1 MKNYLIFFKIILIIN
16 SCASSYTLDEIN
28 TTLKSAKSQ
37 EVEKDNLEN
46 NSKKINPKD
55 QYIIDSIANKL
66 IENKEV
72 ILPIKFKDVVEN
84 IDQNSIVDTVF
95 LTNIFTKSPTG
106 GVPLNYQYDVKKN
119 DIIIYE
125 FNNKNINKIEEIK
138 IVEGNATRLLLGNF
152 KGNSKESGVF
162 RVLADNKLM
171 LNISNDKFL
180 KNLGLFRSKIKV
192 SMKKVSSSL
201 RIKTEII
208 NDTVFK
214 KNKVIEEVT
223 DTIYNIYNNNKYNLK
238 STLYLSNQNR
248 VTLPIHIKNKNN
260 LIGWGYWLGLKNSD
274 TIDPK
279 SYIDFSKQEIL
290 KSSYNE
296 LDLESINDDIS
307 LTISNQS
314 LDLRS
319 LNYGKNF
326 AFYINDNDIL
336 SNNNKGVI
344 YVKNNS
350 NLYDYSIQF
359 ILISINLRKSK
370 IEIEK
375 ETPVISKYLK
385 LSLITDE

>member
-1 MKNYLIFFKIILIIN
+1 MRNYLILFKIIMIIN
-16 SCASSYTLDEIN
+16 SCASVYTLDEIN
-28 TTLKSAKSQ
+28 TTLKSAKSI
-37 EVEKDNLEN
+37 EIEKDDLGN
-46 NSKKINPKD
+46 NSKKIDPKD
-55 QYIIDSIANKL
+55 QFIIDSIANKL

-72 ILPIKFKDVVEN
+72 ILPIKYKNIIEN
-84 IDQNSIVDTVF
+84 IDRNSIIDTII

-106 GVPLNYQYDVKKN
+106 GVPLNYQFDVKKN

-125 FNNKNINKIEEIK
+125 FNNTNISKIEK
-138 IVEGNATRLLLGNF
+138 INIIEGDATRLLLGNF
-152 KGNSKESGVF
+152 KGNSEESGSF

-180 KNLGLFRSKIKV
+180 KNLGLFRSKLKV
-192 SMKKVSSSL
+192 SMKKVSSPL
-201 RIKTEII
+201 KIKTEII

-223 DTIYNIYNNNKYNLK
+223 DTIYNIYNNKKYNLK

-248 VTLPIHIKNKNN
+248 ITLPIHIKNKNN
-260 LIGWGYWLGLKNSD
+260 LIGWGYWIGLKSSD

-290 KSSYNE
+290 KSSYNKS
-296 LDLESINDDIS
+296 DLESINEDIS
-307 LTISNQS
+307 LTINNQS

-326 AFYINDNDIL
+326 AFYISDNNILND
-336 SNNNKGVI
+336 NNKGI
-344 YVKNNS
+344 IHVKNNS

-359 ILISINLRKSK
+359 VLISINLRKSK

-375 ETPVISKYLK
+375 NTPVISKYFK
-385 LSLITDE
+385 LSLIKDE

>member
-279 SYIDFSKQEIL
+279 SYVDFSKQEIL

-296 LDLESINDDIS
+296 LNLESINDDIS

>member
-138 IVEGNATRLLLGNF
+138 IVEGDATRLLLGNF

-279 SYIDFSKQEIL
+279 SYVDFSKQEIL

-296 LDLESINDDIS
+296 LNLESINDDIS

-359 ILISINLRKSK
+359 ILISVNLRKSK

-375 ETPVISKYLK
+375 ETPVISKYFK

>member
-1 MKNYLIFFKIILIIN
+1 MRNYLILFKIIMIIN
-16 SCASSYTLDEIN
+16 SCASVYTLDEIN
-28 TTLKSAKSQ
+28 TTLKSAKSI
-37 EVEKDNLEN
+37 EIEKDDLVN
-46 NSKKINPKD
+46 NSKKIDPKD
-55 QYIIDSIANKL
+55 QFIIDSIANKL

-72 ILPIKFKDVVEN
+72 ILPIKYKNIIEN
-84 IDQNSIVDTVF
+84 IDRNSIIDTII

-106 GVPLNYQYDVKKN
+106 GVPLNYQFDVKKN

-125 FNNKNINKIEEIK
+125 FNNTNISKIEK
-138 IVEGNATRLLLGNF
+138 INIIEGDATRLLLGNF
-152 KGNSKESGVF
+152 KGNSEESGSF

-180 KNLGLFRSKIKV
+180 KNLGLFRSKLKV
-192 SMKKVSSSL
+192 SMKKVSSPL
-201 RIKTEII
+201 KIKTEII

-223 DTIYNIYNNNKYNLK
+223 DTIYNIYNNKKYNLK
-238 STLYLSNQNR
+238 STLYLSNKNR
-248 VTLPIHIKNKNN
+248 ITLPIHIKNKNN
-260 LIGWGYWLGLKNSD
+260 LIGWGYWIGLKSSD

-290 KSSYNE
+290 KSSYNKSE
-296 LDLESINDDIS
+296 LESINEDIS
-307 LTISNQS
+307 LTINNQS

-326 AFYINDNDIL
+326 AFYISDNNILND
-336 SNNNKGVI
+336 NNKGII

-359 ILISINLRKSK
+359 VLISINLRKSK

-375 ETPVISKYLK
+375 NTPVISKYFK

>member
-279 SYIDFSKQEIL
+279 SYVDFSKQEIL

-296 LDLESINDDIS
+296 LDLESINNDIS

-385 LSLITDE
+385 LSLIADE

>member
-1 MKNYLIFFKIILIIN
+1 MRNYLILFKIIMIIN
-16 SCASSYTLDEIN
+16 SCASVYTLDEIN
-28 TTLKSAKSQ
+28 TTLKSAKSI
-37 EVEKDNLEN
+37 EIEKDDLGN
-46 NSKKINPKD
+46 NSKKIDPKD
-55 QYIIDSIANKL
+55 QFIIDSIANKL

-72 ILPIKFKDVVEN
+72 ILPIKYKNIIEN
-84 IDQNSIVDTVF
+84 IDRNSIIDTII

-106 GVPLNYQYDVKKN
+106 GVPLNYQFDVKKN

-125 FNNKNINKIEEIK
+125 FNNTNISKIEK
-138 IVEGNATRLLLGNF
+138 INIIEGDATRLLLGNF
-152 KGNSKESGVF
+152 KGNSEESGSF

-171 LNISNDKFL
+171 LNISNDKFF
-180 KNLGLFRSKIKV
+180 KNLGLFRSKLKV

-201 RIKTEII
+201 KIKTEII

-223 DTIYNIYNNNKYNLK
+223 DTIYNIYNNKKYNLK
-238 STLYLSNQNR
+238 STLYLSNKNR
-248 VTLPIHIKNKNN
+248 ITLPIHIKNKNN
-260 LIGWGYWLGLKNSD
+260 LIGWGYWIGLKSSD

-290 KSSYNE
+290 KSSYNKSE
-296 LDLESINDDIS
+296 LESINEDIS
-307 LTISNQS
+307 LTINNQS

-326 AFYINDNDIL
+326 AFYISDNNILND
-336 SNNNKGVI
+336 NNKGII

-359 ILISINLRKSK
+359 VLISINLRKSK

-375 ETPVISKYLK
+375 NTPVISKYFK

>member
-72 ILPIKFKDVVEN
+72 ILPIKFKDVIEN

-106 GVPLNYQYDVKKN
+106 GIPLNYQYDVKKN

-138 IVEGNATRLLLGNF
+138 IVEGDATRLLLGNF

>member
-138 IVEGNATRLLLGNF
+138 IVEGDATRLLLGNF

-279 SYIDFSKQEIL
+279 SYVDFSKQEIL

-359 ILISINLRKSK
+359 ILISVNLRKSK

-375 ETPVISKYLK
+375 ETPVISKYFK

>member
-1 MKNYLIFFKIILIIN
+1 MKNYLFLLIVILFFN

-28 TTLKSAKSQ
+28 KTLKSAKSQ

-46 NSKKINPKD
+46 NSKKIDPKD

-72 ILPIKFKDVVEN
+72 ILPIKFEDVIEN

-106 GVPLNYQYDVKKN
+106 GIPLNYQYDVKKN

>member
-1 MKNYLIFFKIILIIN
+1 MKNYLFLLIVILFFN

-28 TTLKSAKSQ
+28 KTLKSAKSQ

-46 NSKKINPKD
+46 NSKKIDPKD

-138 IVEGNATRLLLGNF
+138 IVEGDATRLLLGNF

>member
-1 MKNYLIFFKIILIIN
+1 MRNYLILFKIIMIIN
-16 SCASSYTLDEIN
+16 SCASVYTLDEIN
-28 TTLKSAKSQ
+28 TTLKSAKSI
-37 EVEKDNLEN
+37 EIEKDDLGN
-46 NSKKINPKD
+46 NSKKIDPKD
-55 QYIIDSIANKL
+55 QFIIDSIANKL

-72 ILPIKFKDVVEN
+72 ILPIKYKNIIEN
-84 IDQNSIVDTVF
+84 IDRNSIIDTII

-106 GVPLNYQYDVKKN
+106 GVPLNYQFDVKKN

-125 FNNKNINKIEEIK
+125 FNNTNISKIEK
-138 IVEGNATRLLLGNF
+138 INIIEGDATRLLLGNF
-152 KGNSKESGVF
+152 KGNSEESGSF

-180 KNLGLFRSKIKV
+180 KNLGLFRSKLKV

-201 RIKTEII
+201 KIKTEII

-223 DTIYNIYNNNKYNLK
+223 DTIYNIYNNKKYNLK
-238 STLYLSNQNR
+238 STLYLSNKNR
-248 VTLPIHIKNKNN
+248 ITLPIHIKNKNN
-260 LIGWGYWLGLKNSD
+260 LIGWGYWIGLKSSD

-290 KSSYNE
+290 KSSYNKSE
-296 LDLESINDDIS
+296 LESINEDIS
-307 LTISNQS
+307 LTINNQS

-326 AFYINDNDIL
+326 AFYISDNNILND
-336 SNNNKGVI
+336 NNKGII

-359 ILISINLRKSK
+359 VLISINLRKSK

-375 ETPVISKYLK
+375 NTPVISKYFK

>member
-1 MKNYLIFFKIILIIN
+1 M
-16 SCASSYTLDEIN
+16 
-28 TTLKSAKSQ
+28 
-37 EVEKDNLEN
+37 
-46 NSKKINPKD
+46 
-55 QYIIDSIANKL
+55 
-66 IENKEV
+66 
-72 ILPIKFKDVVEN
+72 
-84 IDQNSIVDTVF
+84 
-95 LTNIFTKSPTG
+95 
-106 GVPLNYQYDVKKN
+106 
-119 DIIIYE
+119 
-125 FNNKNINKIEEIK
+125 FN
-138 IVEGNATRLLLGNF
+138 
-152 KGNSKESGVF
+152 
-162 RVLADNKLM
+162 
-171 LNISNDKFL
+171 
-180 KNLGLFRSKIKV
+180 
-192 SMKKVSSSL
+192 
-201 RIKTEII
+201 
-208 NDTVFK
+208 
-214 KNKVIEEVT
+214 
-223 DTIYNIYNNNKYNLK
+223 YNIYNNNKYNLK

-279 SYIDFSKQEIL
+279 SYVDFSKQEIL

-326 AFYINDNDIL
+326 AFYISDNDIL

-359 ILISINLRKSK
+359 ILISVNLRKSK

-375 ETPVISKYLK
+375 ETPVISKYFK

>member
-106 GVPLNYQYDVKKN
+106 GIPLNYQYDVKKN

-138 IVEGNATRLLLGNF
+138 IVEGDATRLLLGNF

>member
-1 MKNYLIFFKIILIIN
+1 MRNYLILFKIIMIIN
-16 SCASSYTLDEIN
+16 SCASVYTLDEIN
-28 TTLKSAKSQ
+28 TTLKSAKSI
-37 EVEKDNLEN
+37 EIEKDDLVN
-46 NSKKINPKD
+46 NSKKIDPKD
-55 QYIIDSIANKL
+55 QFIIDSIANKL

-72 ILPIKFKDVVEN
+72 ILPIKYKNIIEN
-84 IDQNSIVDTVF
+84 IDRNSIIDTII

-106 GVPLNYQYDVKKN
+106 GVPLNYQFDVKKN

-125 FNNKNINKIEEIK
+125 FNNTNISKIEK
-138 IVEGNATRLLLGNF
+138 INIIEGDATRLLLGNF
-152 KGNSKESGVF
+152 KGNSEESGSF

-180 KNLGLFRSKIKV
+180 KNLGLFRSKLKV
-192 SMKKVSSSL
+192 SMKKVSSPL
-201 RIKTEII
+201 KIKTEII

-223 DTIYNIYNNNKYNLK
+223 DTIYNIYNNKKYNLK

-248 VTLPIHIKNKNN
+248 ITLPIHIKNKNN
-260 LIGWGYWLGLKNSD
+260 LIGWGYWIGLKSSD

-290 KSSYNE
+290 KSSYNKSE
-296 LDLESINDDIS
+296 LESINEDIS
-307 LTISNQS
+307 LTINNQS

-326 AFYINDNDIL
+326 AFYISDNNILND
-336 SNNNKGVI
+336 NNKGII

-359 ILISINLRKSK
+359 VLISINLRKSK

-375 ETPVISKYLK
+375 NTPVISKYFK

>member
-138 IVEGNATRLLLGNF
+138 IVEGDATRLLLGNF

-296 LDLESINDDIS
+296 LDLESINNDIS

>member
-1 MKNYLIFFKIILIIN
+1 MRNYLILFKIIMIIN
-16 SCASSYTLDEIN
+16 SCASVYKLDEIN
-28 TTLKSAKSQ
+28 TTLKSAKSI
-37 EVEKDNLEN
+37 EIEKDDLGN
-46 NSKKINPKD
+46 NSKKIDPKD
-55 QYIIDSIANKL
+55 QFIIDSIANKL

-72 ILPIKFKDVVEN
+72 ILPIKYKNIIEN
-84 IDQNSIVDTVF
+84 IDRNSIIDTII

-125 FNNKNINKIEEIK
+125 FKNTNISKIEEIN
-138 IVEGNATRLLLGNF
+138 IVEGDATRLLLGNF
-152 KGNSKESGVF
+152 KGNSEEFGSF

-180 KNLGLFRSKIKV
+180 KNLGLFRSKLKV

-201 RIKTEII
+201 KIKTEII

-223 DTIYNIYNNNKYNLK
+223 DTIYNIYNNKKYNLK
-238 STLYLSNQNR
+238 STLYLSNKNR
-248 VTLPIHIKNKNN
+248 ITLPIHIKNKNN
-260 LIGWGYWLGLKNSD
+260 LIGWGYWIGLKSSD

-290 KSSYNE
+290 KSSYNKSE
-296 LDLESINDDIS
+296 LESINEDIS
-307 LTISNQS
+307 LTINNQS

-326 AFYINDNDIL
+326 AFYISDNNILND
-336 SNNNKGVI
+336 NNKGII

-359 ILISINLRKSK
+359 VLISINLRKSK

-375 ETPVISKYLK
+375 NTPVISKYFK